1 LPFIG
6 LIVFCGVYPKPM
18 LDRIEP
24 SVKALMDRV
33 ELVTGYVAPEPV
45 IHEQDDTEQ
54 DDTEQSVTDHGDTG
68 HSENEGGEG

>member
-1 LPFIG
+1 
-6 LIVFCGVYPKPM
+6 M

-33 ELVTGYVAPEPV
+33 EVVTGYVAPEPV

-54 DDTEQSVTDHGDTG
+54 DDTEQDDAEQDDAEQSVTDHGDTNHGDTG

>member
-1 LPFIG
+1 
-6 LIVFCGVYPKPM
+6 VYPKPM

-45 IHEQDDTEQ
+45 IYEQDDTEQ
-54 DDTEQSVTDHGDTG
+54 DDTEQSVTDHGDTNHGDTG

>member
-1 LPFIG
+1 
-6 LIVFCGVYPKPM
+6 M

-54 DDTEQSVTDHGDTG
+54 DDTEQSVTDHGDTNHGDTG